1 MVGFAVL
8 RTTAASIRA
17 AGPKCSISA
26 STLSSTESWPV
37 SRRDLLEQLRH
48 RGRDPHRPLVPPDRG
63 DRFRD
68 RCDRV
73 VGVAHR
79 PVTGRP
85 VGPQPQPGQPLLRGL
100 DEVDPLPLDGGGEA
114 ADLPDPLGAALE
126 PLRVLV
132 GQRMR
137 TLDAARLL
145 VGREREG
152 DRAASAARQHAPGP
166 GRRTGSSRRS
176 PSCRPHRGPRCSRP
190 APRRRTGRSSSPALA
205 AGTTSRWPC
214 SSSRSVAFGSPQCA
228 TTEVRPLRR
237 LEQLRADPDLVEQTG
252 DVLGSR
258 PLTRTG
264 AVAVVR
270 GVDPDQ
276 VAADLHDLGLG
287 LVRLRH
293 SAHLA
298 PRRPE
303 HSPRDA
309 TPEARR
315 ITSRRSGFAKVGG
328 RSPARH
334 VPG

>member
-1 MVGFAVL
+1 MVGLAVL

-37 SRRDLLEQLRH
+37 RAATSSSSCAIAGVIRTGH
-48 RGRDPHRPLVPPDRG
+48 SCRPIAATASEIAVIG
-63 DRFRD
+63 
-68 RCDRV
+68 V

-79 PVTGRP
+79 PVAGRA
-85 VGPQPQPGQPLLRGL
+85 VGPQPQPGQPLLRSL
-100 DEVDPLPLDGGGEA
+100 DEVDPLPLHGGGEA
-114 ADLPDPLGAALE
+114 ADLSDPLGAALE

-152 DRAASAARQHAPGP
+152 DRPLRQHTRTLPGP
-166 GRRTGSSRRS
+166 DDGQDRRVEVLHVDRTAAPDVAVLLLGRERVDLPVGLGGRYDVQVAVQEQPVGGVRIA
-176 PSCRPHRGPRCSRP
+176 PVRHDRGP
-190 APRRRTGRSSSPALA
+190 
-205 AGTTSRWPC
+205 
-214 SSSRSVAFGSPQCA
+214 
-228 TTEVRPLRR
+228 PLRR

-258 PLTRTG
+258 PLPRTRV
-264 AVAVVR
+264 VAVVR

-293 SAHLA
+293 TAHLA
-298 PRRPE
+298 PRQPE
-303 HSPRDA
+303 HSP
-309 TPEARR
+309 ARR
-315 ITSRRSGFAKVGG
+315 DSRSAPGLRRG
-328 RSPARH
+328 ARALLRLVAAQRAH
-334 VPG
+334 DVPG